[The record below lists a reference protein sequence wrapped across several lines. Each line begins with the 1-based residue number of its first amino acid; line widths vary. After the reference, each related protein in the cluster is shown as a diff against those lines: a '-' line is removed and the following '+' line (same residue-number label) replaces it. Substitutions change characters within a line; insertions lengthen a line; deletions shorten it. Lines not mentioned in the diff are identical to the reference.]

1 MHYAPAGSIVEKC
14 RRHSPRDIAKPVSC
28 MTSKT
33 SDSDRLAAM
42 EQPRKEFL
50 RYLELFEA
58 AFDELHGAVMKQVH
72 TPRAHIRPH
81 HDYPVM
87 SLLHSGF
94 PSFDEAGFYREST
107 PRDYVGMVQPR
118 SLGALL
124 AGDVFPKSP
133 FENAF

>member
-1 MHYAPAGSIVEKC
+1 
-14 RRHSPRDIAKPVSC
+14 

-50 RYLELFEA
+50 RYLELFET

-87 SLLHSGF
+87 SLLHTVAFHHSMRQGF
-94 PSFDEAGFYREST
+94 IGRARRATTLEWFNLAVSARFWRETYFLRVRLRMHFSE
-107 PRDYVGMVQPR
+107 R
-118 SLGALL
+118 S
-124 AGDVFPKSP
+124 V
-133 FENAF
+133 